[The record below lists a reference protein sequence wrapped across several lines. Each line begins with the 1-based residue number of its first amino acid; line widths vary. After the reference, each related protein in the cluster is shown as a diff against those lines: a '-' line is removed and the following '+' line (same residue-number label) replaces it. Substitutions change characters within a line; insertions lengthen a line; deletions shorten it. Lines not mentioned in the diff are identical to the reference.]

1 MQTPP
6 VDVYPPS
13 EKGNCIH
20 QFADI
25 AARLDVK
32 AETILV
38 IVMILAGVYVVD
50 QLSRLLKM
58 LGRMCL

>member
-6 VDVYPPS
+6 VGVYPPS
-13 EKGNCIH
+13 EKENCIH

-32 AETILV
+32 AEIILV
-38 IVMILAGVYVVD
+38 IMKILAGVYVAD
-50 QLSRLLKM
+50 QLSQLLKV
-58 LGRMCL
+58 LGRICL